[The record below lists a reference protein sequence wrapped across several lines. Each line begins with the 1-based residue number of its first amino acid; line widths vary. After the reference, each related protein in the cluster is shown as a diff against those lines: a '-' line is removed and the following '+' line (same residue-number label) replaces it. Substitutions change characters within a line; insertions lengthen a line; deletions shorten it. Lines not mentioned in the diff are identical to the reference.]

1 MKSRVGL
8 IALLLSFFTLSFA
21 QERELIP
28 YGDFEQWVTRKI
40 TESKIIGG
48 NDRTLYAIAPNEVI
62 EGNIPYSNKGGSPWA
77 TSNAYADVVSIK
89 KGSCTVTPAMRA
101 DGGRCARL
109 ESKLETVKVLGIVDI
124 EILVSGSIYLGEM
137 SEPVKSATNPYGK
150 MWMGIPFNKRPNKLV
165 FDYKL
170 NMSQSGNR
178 IYSSGLKA
186 KKVVQ
191 GPDSAEVYIIL
202 QHRWEDEKGNVY
214 ANRVGTG
221 RERFTESSKGWV
233 REHEIKVHYGDIT
246 KQSFYKPYMGLLSG
260 DRSYYCR
267 NSKGKIVP
275 VQEVGWGAPDE
286 EVTHMLVMAS
296 SGCGTAFVGAEGT
309 VFWVDNFYLE
319 Y

>member
-1 MKSRVGL
+1 MRNR
-8 IALLLSFFTLSFA
+8 ITLLTLLFIVTIFA
-21 QERELIP
+21 SPAQQRELIP
-28 YGDFEQWVTRKI
+28 FGDFEQWVTRKI

-48 NDRTLYAIAPNEVI
+48 NPRTLYAIAPNTVI
-62 EGNIPYSNKGGSPWA
+62 EGNVPYSNMGGSPWA
-77 TSNAYADVVSIK
+77 TSNAYADVLGVK

-101 DGGRCARL
+101 DGSRCARL
-109 ESKLETVKVLGIVDI
+109 EAKLETVKVAGLIDI

-137 SEPVKSATNPYGK
+137 YEPVRSATDPYGK
-150 MWMGIPFNKRPNKLV
+150 MSMGIPFTKRPKKLV

-170 NMSQSGNR
+170 NMSNTGNR
-178 IYSSGLKA
+178 IYSSGLK

-191 GPDSAEVYIIL
+191 GPDSAEVYILL

-214 ANRVGTG
+214 AHRVGTA
-221 RERFTESSKGWV
+221 RERFTTSSKGWV
-233 REHEIKVHYGDIT
+233 REHEMNIHYGDIS
-246 KQSFYKPYMGLLSG
+246 KESFYRPYMGLLSG
-260 DRSYYCR
+260 KRSYYCL

-286 EVTHMLVMAS
+286 EVTHMLMMAS